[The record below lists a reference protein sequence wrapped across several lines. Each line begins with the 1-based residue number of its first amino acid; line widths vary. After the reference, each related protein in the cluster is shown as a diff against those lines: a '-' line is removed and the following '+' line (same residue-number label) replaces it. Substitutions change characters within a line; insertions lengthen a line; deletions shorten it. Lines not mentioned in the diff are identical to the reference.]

1 MGALRTLALLP
12 MAGLLMVACGHPTGT
27 SSTAMNAQLKSDL
40 DRAASP
46 TSDLAVSR
54 YRPTQVVSNVEM
66 GLGNGNQGKEAPRK
80 AHVPRAQPSLKPTV
94 EAVSAIT
101 PRPAPMPTVV
111 AESPDPGML
120 SGPRPMPNPV
130 GSIFRGG
137 VIADDDH
144 CQIHPHIP
152 AMVGRVAPER
162 PAFGRPGMRP
172 RGSW

>member
-1 MGALRTLALLP
+1 MGALKTLALLP
-12 MAGLLMVACGHPTGT
+12 MAGLVMLACGRPTAT
-27 SSTAMNAQLKSDL
+27 SSSAMNAQLKSDL

-46 TSDLAVSR
+46 ASDLAVSR
-54 YRPTQVVSNVEM
+54 YRPTQVMSNVEM
-66 GLGNGNQGKEAPRK
+66 GLGNGNQGNGPPRK
-80 AHVPRAQPSLKPTV
+80 AHVPRAVPSIKPTV
-94 EAVSAIT
+94 EAVSAIA
-101 PRPAPMPTVV
+101 PRRAPMPTVV
-111 AESPDPGML
+111 AEVPEPGPL
-120 SGPRPMPNPV
+120 AGPRPTPNAV

-162 PAFGRPGMRP
+162 PAFGGPMRP

>member
-1 MGALRTLALLP
+1 MGALKTLALLP
-12 MAGLLMVACGHPTGT
+12 LAGLMMVACGRPTAT

-46 TSDLAVSR
+46 ASDLAVSR
-54 YRPTQVVSNVEM
+54 YRPTQTMSNLEM
-66 GLGNGNQGKEAPRK
+66 GLGNGNQGNEAPRK
-80 AHVPRAQPSLKPTV
+80 AHVPQARPSLKPTV
-94 EAVSAIT
+94 EAVSAIAT
-101 PRPAPMPTVV
+101 RRAPDPTVV
-111 AESPDPGML
+111 AVAPEPGPL
-120 SGPRPMPNPV
+120 AGPRPMPNAV

-162 PAFGRPGMRP
+162 PSLGGPMRP

>member
-1 MGALRTLALLP
+1 MGALKTLALLP

-27 SSTAMNAQLKSDL
+27 SSTAMNSQLKSDL

-54 YRPTQVVSNVEM
+54 YRPTQVMSNVEM
-66 GLGNGNQGKEAPRK
+66 GLGNGNQGMEAPRK
-80 AHVPRAQPSLKPTV
+80 THVPRARPSLKPTV

-101 PRPAPMPTVV
+101 PRPAPQPTVI
-111 AESPDPGML
+111 AESPEPGPTT
-120 SGPRPMPNPV
+120 GPRPMPNPV

-162 PAFGRPGMRP
+162 PMYGPPGMRP